1 MLIEIIQN
9 KPLRKPFS
17 IDDIPTLIKT
27 EMQQIVFDKCHV
39 DLFKTRLILNDRKTE
54 NVIATYK
61 QVYDKVSSLNFSPAD
76 VKPIILNEIMSDLFD
91 VWSRSDDKVKFFSH
105 LKNNFTG
112 AQLTTLI
119 ALYMNDSNMDD
130 LLDFF
135 FENRDKL
142 FSTKRKIK
150 TIALYYYSMF
160 NNGIARFLTL
170 IIPIYLDMGYKIVLF
185 TDDIDEEKDY
195 PLPPSE
201 NIKRVVIKTP
211 YEDFSGR
218 LEEWEHYIK
227 EYDID
232 LFCSHA
238 YYGKFAPIYQIL
250 LFKML
255 DIPIIIEM
263 HSVFTVIVPY
273 NKKLD
278 KIYRLAD
285 GIVTLSRVEKMFWD
299 NHGCNC
305 YMIFNP
311 IETKMVQ
318 NRPTRNPNK
327 NRKTILWIGKIANN
341 KQPMEIVPIMKEVVQ
356 YIPDAKI
363 NVLADADDEA
373 LFKNIQDSIAAN
385 SLEKNIILCGFH
397 KDVQPFF
404 EEADLMLMTSVVEG
418 FSYVVAEGKMNSLP
432 LVCYELPY
440 LEFFRRGKG
449 YISVRQYDR
458 HGAAMAIVKI
468 LTDDDLR
475 SKMSVEARESIQQ
488 FIDFDITGAWQ
499 KVFNDI
505 EAGIRHDE
513 KNFEME
519 QIELLMMQG
528 LANQNMQIRYLNSVV
543 NSLQNNN
550 EM

>member
-1 MLIEIIQN
+1 MLIEMIQN
-9 KPLRKPFS
+9 KPLQKPFS
-17 IDDIPTLIKT
+17 INDIPTIT
-27 EMQQIVFDKCHV
+27 RAEMQQIVSEKCNV
-39 DLFKTRLILNDRKTE
+39 NLLKPRLVLNDKKIE
-54 NVIATYK
+54 NVITTYK
-61 QVYDKVSSLNFSPAD
+61 QVYDKISSLNFSPAN
-76 VKPIILNEIMSDLFD
+76 VKPMILNEIMSDLFN
-91 VWSRSDDKVKFFSH
+91 VWFRSDDRLKFFSH
-105 LKNNFTG
+105 MKNNFTA
-112 AQLTTLI
+112 AQLTHSI
-119 ALYMNDSNMDD
+119 ATYMDDSNMDD

-135 FENRDKL
+135 FENMDKI
-142 FSTKRKIK
+142 FSVKRKIK

-160 NNGIARFLTL
+160 NNGIARFITL
-170 IIPIYLDMGYKIVLF
+170 IIPIFLDMGYKIVLI
-185 TDDIDEEKDY
+185 TDDIDEERDY
-195 PLPPSE
+195 PLPQNE
-201 NIKRVVIKTP
+201 NLKRVVIQTP
-211 YEDFSGR
+211 YDNFLGR
-218 LEEWEHYIK
+218 LEELEGYVN
-227 EYDID
+227 EYEID

-238 YYGKFAPIYQIL
+238 YYGKFPPIYQIL

-255 DIPIIIEM
+255 DVPVIVEM

-278 KIYRLAD
+278 KVYRLAD
-285 GIVTLSRVEKMFWD
+285 GIVTLSRIEKMFWA

-311 IETKMVQ
+311 IETAMIQ
-318 NRPTRNPNK
+318 NRPIRNPRK

-341 KQPMEIVPIMKEVVQ
+341 KQPSEIIPIMKEVVQ

-363 NVLADADDEA
+363 NVLADADDKT
-373 LFKNIQDSIAAN
+373 LFKNIQDSVIAN
-385 SLEKNIILCGFH
+385 SLEKNVILCGFH
-397 KDVQPFF
+397 KEVQPFF

-418 FSYVVAEGKMNSLP
+418 FSYVVAEGKLNALP

-475 SKMSVEARESIQQ
+475 SQMSVEARESIQQ
-488 FIDFDITGAWQ
+488 FIDYDVSGAWK
-499 KVFNDI
+499 KVFDDI
-505 EAGIRHDE
+505 ETGTRHDE

-528 LANQNMQIRYLNSVV
+528 LANQNMQIRYLN
-543 NSLQNNN
+543 NLLNNH
-550 EM
+550 

>member
-1 MLIEIIQN
+1 MLIEMIQN

-17 IDDIPTLIKT
+17 INDIPTLIRA
-27 EMQQIVFDKCHV
+27 EMQQIVSNKCHV
-39 DLFKTRLILNDRKTE
+39 DLAKPRLILNEKKSE
-54 NVIATYK
+54 NIIATYK
-61 QVYDKVSSLNFSPAD
+61 QVYDKVASLNFSPVDA
-76 VKPIILNEIMSDLFD
+76 KSMIINEIMSDLFN
-91 VWSRSDDKVKFFSH
+91 VWFRSDDKVRFFSH
-105 LKNNFTG
+105 LKGNFTA
-112 AQLTTLI
+112 AQLTAAI
-119 ALYMNDSNMDD
+119 ANYMNDTNMDD

-135 FENRDKL
+135 FENRDRI
-142 FSTKRKIK
+142 FSVKRKIK

-170 IIPIYLDMGYKIVLF
+170 IIPIFLDMGYKIILI

-195 PLPPSE
+195 TLPPND
-201 NIKRVVIKTP
+201 NIKRVVINTP
-211 YEDFSGR
+211 YSDFLGR
-218 LEEWEHYIK
+218 LEELEGYVK
-227 EYDID
+227 EYEID

-238 YYGKFAPIYQIL
+238 YYGQFPPICQIL

-255 DIPIIIEM
+255 NVPTIIEM

-285 GIVTLSRVEKMFWD
+285 GIVTLSRVEKMFWA

-311 IETKMVQ
+311 IETTMIQ
-318 NRPTRNPNK
+318 NRPVRNPRK

-341 KQPMEIVPIMKEVVQ
+341 KQPTEIIPIMKEVVQ

-363 NVLADADDEA
+363 NVLADADDKT
-373 LFKNIQDSIAAN
+373 LFKNMQDSVIAN
-385 SLEKNIILCGFH
+385 SLEKNINFCGFH

-418 FSYVVAEGKMNSLP
+418 FSYVVAEGKMNALP

-440 LEFFRRGKG
+440 LEFFRRGEG

-475 SKMSVEARESIQQ
+475 CKMSVEARKSIQQ
-488 FIDFDITGAWQ
+488 FIDYDIAGAWKQ
-499 KVFNDI
+499 VFSDI

-528 LANQNMQIRYLNSVV
+528 LSNQNMQIRYLNNLLS
-543 NSLQNNN
+543 NR
-550 EM
+550 

>member
-9 KPLRKPFS
+9 KPLKSSIS
-17 IDDIPTLIKT
+17 IDDIPNLIDK
-27 EMQQIVFDKCHV
+27 EMKQIVTENCHI
-39 DLFKTRLILNDRKTE
+39 DLSKFKLVLNDKKISNIIT
-54 NVIATYK
+54 TYK
-61 QVYDKVSSLNFSPAD
+61 KVHAKISSLNFSPEH
-76 VKPIILNEIMSDLFD
+76 VKSIILNGIMSDLFD
-91 VWSRSDDKVKFFSH
+91 VWFRSEDRLRFFSH
-105 LKNNFTG
+105 LKKNFTT
-112 AQLTTLI
+112 AQLTSSI
-119 ALYMNDSNMDD
+119 AVYMNDSNMDN

-135 FENRDKL
+135 FENRDKI
-142 FSTKRKIK
+142 FSVKGKIK

-170 IIPIYLDMGYKIVLF
+170 IIPIYLEMGYKIVLF
-185 TDDIDEEKDY
+185 TDDIDEERDY
-195 PLPPSE
+195 TLPE
-201 NIKRVVIKTP
+201 NENVKRVVIKTP

-218 LEEWEHYIK
+218 LEEWENYIK

-238 YYGKFAPIYQIL
+238 YYGKFPPICQIL
-250 LFKML
+250 FFKML

-285 GIVTLSRVEKMFWD
+285 GIITLSRVEKTFWD

-311 IETKMVQ
+311 IETKLVQ
-318 NRPTRNPNK
+318 NRPVRNPRI

-341 KQPMEIVPIMKEVVQ
+341 KQPTEIIPIMKEVVK

-363 NVLADADDEA
+363 NVLADADDKI
-373 LFKNIQDSIAAN
+373 LFKNIQDSVTAN
-385 SLEKNIILCGFH
+385 SLENNINLCGFH

-418 FSYVVAEGKMNSLP
+418 FSYVVAEGKLNALP

-458 HGAAMAIVKI
+458 QAAAMAIVKI

-475 SKMSVEARESIQQ
+475 SKMSFEARESIQQ
-488 FIDFDITGAWQ
+488 FIDYDISGAWKQ
-499 KVFNDI
+499 VFDDI
-505 EAGIRHDE
+505 EAGIRHDK

-519 QIELLMMQG
+519 QIELLMMSG
-528 LANQNMQIRYLNSVV
+528 LSNQNTQIKYLNNVIS
-543 NSLQNNN
+543 SLQR
-550 EM
+550 